1 MGKVLPQGQPDF
13 GGVDMA
19 AIIRHFRG
27 SGERACRFGI
37 SEKTAYCAPLPHL
50 RPSFAEN
57 KFNRPEKN
65 SGSEHFLAVIRG
77 QTTFP
82 VLRVIGGFVT
92 AKHKSAVLSLVFNA
106 PRPVSSTL
114 SAAELLPKK
123 VL

>member
-37 SEKTAYCAPLPHL
+37 SEKTAYCALLPHL

-57 KFNRPEKN
+57 KFNRPEK
-65 SGSEHFLAVIRG
+65 
-77 QTTFP
+77 FP
-82 VLRVIGGFVT
+82 KTGVRARILVT
-92 AKHKSAVLSLVFNA
+92 AFRLFPQTGL
-106 PRPVSSTL
+106 
-114 SAAELLPKK
+114 
-123 VL
+123 